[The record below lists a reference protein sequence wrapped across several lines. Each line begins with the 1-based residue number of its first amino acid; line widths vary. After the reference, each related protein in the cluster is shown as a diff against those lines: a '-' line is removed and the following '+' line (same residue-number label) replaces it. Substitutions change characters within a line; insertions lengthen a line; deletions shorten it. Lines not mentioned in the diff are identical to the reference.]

1 MTEPRYCSSDGISTE
16 EAERRAG
23 CVGHPSNLPGYDRN
37 WRRKR
42 YAGGSARWPVRGELR
57 GKSVFREVGG
67 DPCVATPSPVDARV
81 RDSIMA
87 KITNPRP
94 SYRRP
99 RPHHLNCRRAFDNHR
114 HGFTLTRIP
123 CGLCTDPVVFERSY
137 RRALEPGNV
146 RSPSAKQFTTLL
158 RVLFERRK
166 RLRHRGA
173 ANPNAPHGT
182 PGRVLRRHLGLTL
195 RDLSHDVWHADRT
208 RLNIA
213 QAGVLVGMVVSV
225 WKLLDLLMLYAVAV
239 GNPDHDAMFRGDAAD
254 LCLKVDH
261 VFRRWLRLAGDVDF
275 SPVDLML
282 TPYGA
287 TEGEEEIIATLFLNG
302 SRSNAA
308 AACGVSRK
316 TVSRLVVK
324 VTDHYVP
331 QLGELR
337 DSHWR

>member
-1 MTEPRYCSSDGISTE
+1 
-16 EAERRAG
+16 
-23 CVGHPSNLPGYDRN
+23 
-37 WRRKR
+37 
-42 YAGGSARWPVRGELR
+42 
-57 GKSVFREVGG
+57 
-67 DPCVATPSPVDARV
+67 
-81 RDSIMA
+81 MA